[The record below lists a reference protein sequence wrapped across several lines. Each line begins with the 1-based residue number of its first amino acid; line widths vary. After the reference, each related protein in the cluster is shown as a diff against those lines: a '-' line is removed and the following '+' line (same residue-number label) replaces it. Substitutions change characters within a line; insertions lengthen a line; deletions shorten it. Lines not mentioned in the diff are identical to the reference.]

1 MKKHLNPIEMKK
13 YFQFFSCLALGCCL
27 VACNEDDKT
36 GSDSS
41 GSEADD
47 EVVLSTDMWLNY
59 FSDDTF
65 TDATYTVSTDETAD
79 DYNDYVENVFYADG
93 DDTRDVTITYSN
105 DTAYI
110 EYPSDETKEKTK
122 NALTVT
128 VSGAHVTILNDS
140 VDADNDGRA
149 RVNYILKGSST
160 NGSLRVYS
168 AKKFMVTLDDIT
180 LTNAYGAAINVQKL
194 YDDKKR
200 MYLNVADGT
209 TNTLCDAEVYSD
221 TVAGEDD
228 KATIFNEGKII
239 IYGGGTLHVTGLY
252 KHAIASDDYIRIHS
266 GVTLVVDSAAK
277 DGIHTDKLY
286 MTGGLVK
293 VFANKDAVQ
302 ADTTATD
309 EGFILEGGRLLTCG
323 KRAMTANPF
332 EFNGGQFCL
341 IGEESQTPTNT
352 STGWIQA
359 DSTGYVVVLAE

>member
-41 GSEADD
+41 GSDSDE

-180 LTNAYGAAINVQKL
+180 LTTPMVLPLMCKSFTTTRNAC
-194 YDDKKR
+194 
-200 MYLNVADGT
+200 T
-209 TNTLCDAEVYSD
+209 
-221 TVAGEDD
+221 
-228 KATIFNEGKII
+228 
-239 IYGGGTLHVTGLY
+239 
-252 KHAIASDDYIRIHS
+252 
-266 GVTLVVDSAAK
+266 
-277 DGIHTDKLY
+277 
-286 MTGGLVK
+286 
-293 VFANKDAVQ
+293 
-302 ADTTATD
+302 
-309 EGFILEGGRLLTCG
+309 
-323 KRAMTANPF
+323 
-332 EFNGGQFCL
+332 
-341 IGEESQTPTNT
+341 
-352 STGWIQA
+352 
-359 DSTGYVVVLAE
+359 